1 MQSGSEGAG
10 GSIATPKWEADDVYD
25 TFYVQCEI
33 LSETGTVLVQEK
45 RYVYSADDWQI
56 FNIPLT
62 PALIARGKN
71 DTFDIKNKF
80 RIVIS
85 WKHSEMRTTLGKTFP
100 TTITNLVA
108 ITELRLAQ
116 YPKTLGLRT
125 DSVNF
130 SDSFFTNGNAGTQH
144 FGSIYPMTN
153 DAFDLGTEFNYWKT
167 LYANTSSLGL
177 VEINNGIRNP
187 SKNPLG
193 FDDFDSLVVYD
204 GRSDVISEEYY
215 PALVVDYNGAT
226 RHYNSVTVNTPN
238 QSNGIFSALGNRQI
252 GTLYVSG
259 TIGFSLPANSNQQFS
274 GEETIVGSRASYDTS
289 QTLTPGD
296 IYFLKHIQLSSSAE
310 YHAYWEKASAKNI
323 NSGSGMLGIFNGSN
337 LATPTMTPNFTNS
350 AGGRGMGL
358 RGTAR
363 FTGSAYYAL
372 RSSSGVFPGDELYL
386 STTPG
391 SFQTW
396 APTGSGE
403 IIRIIGYCYT
413 DKAEATDTSGAG
425 TVPAG
430 NRPGTIYFAPETSW
444 IENV

>member
-167 LYANTSSLGL
+167 LYANTSSLGI

-187 SKNPLG
+187 SKSPLG

-226 RHYNSVTVNTPN
+226 RHYNSVTVNTPL
-238 QSNGIFSALGNRQI
+238 QSLGHFGGYGNHQI

-259 TIGFSLPANSNQQFS
+259 TIGFSLPANSNQEFS

-296 IYFLKHIQLSSSAE
+296 IYFLKHNFQIKLLQ
-310 YHAYWEKASAKNI
+310 NI
-323 NSGSGMLGIFNGSN
+323 
-337 LATPTMTPNFTNS
+337 
-350 AGGRGMGL
+350 
-358 RGTAR
+358 
-363 FTGSAYYAL
+363 
-372 RSSSGVFPGDELYL
+372 
-386 STTPG
+386 
-391 SFQTW
+391 
-396 APTGSGE
+396 
-403 IIRIIGYCYT
+403 
-413 DKAEATDTSGAG
+413 
-425 TVPAG
+425 
-430 NRPGTIYFAPETSW
+430 
-444 IENV
+444 